1 MAEVFSQ
8 SEEGCIID
16 SIFEKP
22 RTIKPLSAKWYINV
36 FVENLIKKFRY
47 YNSDEFVITIS
58 DMKNFVDLCD
68 DRFLFLL
75 GVLKDNGFTVI
86 IDGDEKNVSIVNVS
100 CRNET
105 KEEDYN
111 YVYKIQC
118 LPSIIDLSAKTDIP
132 VSAII
137 IMRIIAQTIIKQ
149 KILYKA
155 LVFDLD
161 DMLWLGTLAED
172 GFEGIKNNMTSDKG
186 APYIAFMNFIKT
198 LVKELG
204 IYVAI
209 CSRNDMEI
217 VSSAID
223 KIDET
228 IFPLKKQIDY
238 IVANFN
244 DKSENLKEIAK
255 QLSILPES
263 MIFIDDNQ
271 MIRDE
276 VKEQMPNVF
285 VPEWFNHSDLTTLL
299 IVGCFFERN
308 ELSLN
313 SQERRKQYKLL
324 QVERK
329 NNNLPNLLIKAI
341 EDKESCESLRLYAK
355 TNQFIFSQH
364 RNNFG
369 ENSQSLYFEL
379 YRANGESLGVCSAI
393 TYRNSFDGECV
404 VLNWAISC
412 RFFCIGLEEFVLLHM
427 SRLCKSRKIKIAF
440 NQTSENLKVNEL
452 LKKYPKMFR
461 KNENDDFVEIDF
473 SEDNIK
479 NLEKET
485 NIINMV

>member
-1 MAEVFSQ
+1 MVEILNRP
-8 SEEGCIID
+8 EEGCIID
-16 SIFEKP
+16 FEKSQ
-22 RTIKPLSAKWYINV
+22 TVKPLSAKWFINV
-36 FVENLIKKFRY
+36 FVESQIKKFRH
-47 YNSDEFVITIS
+47 YNSDEFIITLS
-58 DMKNFVDLCD
+58 GLKNFVDLD
-68 DRFLFLL
+68 NGILSFLMSS
-75 GVLKDNGFTVI
+75 LKDNGFTVI
-86 IDGDEKNVSIVNVS
+86 INGEENHVSEVSVS

-105 KEEDYN
+105 KNEGYN
-111 YVYKIQC
+111 YVYQIQC
-118 LPSIIDLSAKTDIP
+118 LPFVIDLSAKTEIP
-132 VSAII
+132 VSVII

-149 KILYKA
+149 KVLYKA

-161 DMLWLGTLAED
+161 DTLWLGTLAED
-172 GFEGIKNNMTSDKG
+172 GLEKIKNNLRSDDG
-186 APYIAFMNFIKT
+186 IPYIAFMDFIKT
-198 LVKELG
+198 LSNELG

-299 IVGCFFERN
+299 IIGCFFERN

-379 YRANGESLGVCSAI
+379 YRANGESLGICSAI
-393 TYRNSFDGECV
+393 TYSNSFDGECV

-440 NQTSENLKVNEL
+440 NPTSENLKVNEL

>member
-58 DMKNFVDLCD
+58 DLRNFVDLCD

-149 KILYKA
+149 RILYKA

-161 DMLWLGTLAED
+161 DTLWLGTLAED

-369 ENSQSLYFEL
+369 ENAQSLLSMLKSKYF
-379 YRANGESLGVCSAI
+379 
-393 TYRNSFDGECV
+393 DH
-404 VLNWAISC
+404 
-412 RFFCIGLEEFVLLHM
+412 FFC
-427 SRLCKSRKIKIAF
+427 LC
-440 NQTSENLKVNEL
+440 
-452 LKKYPKMFR
+452 
-461 KNENDDFVEIDF
+461 
-473 SEDNIK
+473 
-479 NLEKET
+479 
-485 NIINMV
+485 